1 MYANILVEY
10 GAKALDQTFTY
21 IIPDAL
27 KDNLKVGMKVKVPFR
42 NTLINGFV
50 LEITNDCNNNNLK
63 EIASLYHTTFIDI
76 TDITTNKD
84 YFFDND
90 NYELNYKGHKYIS
103 EKIINY
109 L

>member
-21 IIPDAL
+21 IIPDIL

-42 NTLINGFV
+42 NILINGFV

-63 EIASLYHTTFIDI
+63 EIASI
-76 TDITTNKD
+76 TDEYFCLNK
-84 YFFDND
+84 
-90 NYELNYKGHKYIS
+90 ELL
-103 EKIINY
+103 EAW
-109 L
+109 